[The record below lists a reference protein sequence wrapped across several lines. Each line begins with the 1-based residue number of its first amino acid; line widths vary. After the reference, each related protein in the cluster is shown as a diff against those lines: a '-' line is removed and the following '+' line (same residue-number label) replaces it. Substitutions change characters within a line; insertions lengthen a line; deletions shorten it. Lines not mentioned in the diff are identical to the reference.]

1 VRARVPYVLL
11 LMMVVM
17 VQEDAKVIELVTK
30 YGPKRWSVI
39 AQHLK
44 GRIGKQCRER
54 YAPKPSPQINSARAR
69 ERDSHSVSVS
79 VCVDGITT

>member
-1 VRARVPYVLL
+1 MPYVLL

-54 YAPKPSPQINSARAR
+54 YAPKPSPQINR
-69 ERDSHSVSVS
+69 ERERLTFSVCVS
-79 VCVDGITT
+79 VCV

>member
-1 VRARVPYVLL
+1 MRARVPYVLL

-54 YAPKPSPQINSARAR
+54 YAPKPSPQINR
-69 ERDSHSVSVS
+69 ERERLTFSVCVS
-79 VCVDGITT
+79 VCV